1 MLSPAWLTWIVT
13 LICIGV
19 LAVTRLAPDLVLMAG
34 LAILLLFGVVKPM
47 EALGGFANDA
57 VLTVAVLYI
66 VAAGLRNTGAIDAL
80 IQRLFGRPRSVLG
93 AQLRMML
100 PVAALSAFVNNT
112 PVVAAF
118 LPAISD
124 WAKRQRISSSKLMI
138 PLSYAAIFGGT
149 CTLIGTSTNLV
160 VNGLLKSQ
168 AHLPG
173 MSFFEI
179 AWIGIPCALIGL
191 LYVLVASRW
200 LLPTRNPVLAQL
212 ENSREYTVEML
223 LMTGSPLEG
232 LSIAAAGLRQLPG
245 LFLVEIERRGH
256 IIAAIGPDE
265 QLQAGDRLVF
275 AGIIESVVDLQRIR
289 GLVPATD
296 QVFKLDAPRTARTLI
311 EAVIAAHSPVCGKT
325 VREGRFRTYY
335 DAVVIAVARNGERI
349 RRKIGDI
356 ELRAG
361 DTLLLE
367 TGPEFMEQRVNSR
380 DFLLLRPI
388 EGASIPRHERS
399 LVAWLILTGFIVVA
413 GFGWLPVFTTAL
425 LAAGLMIITRC
436 CTVSIAR
443 RSIEYEVIIAIAAAF
458 GIGKALQVSGAAGGF
473 AHALLAFAGDNPWLL
488 LVMIYAITMLLTEL
502 ITHTAAAVIV
512 FPLAYAASTSLGLN
526 FMPFAMAIAMAASAS
541 FATPIGYATN
551 LMVYGPGGYRFSD
564 FLLFGLPLNLVMWT
578 VSVLVIPHVWPL
590 G

>member
-1 MLSPAWLTWIVT
+1 MLSTAWLTWLVT
-13 LICIGV
+13 LTCIGV
-19 LAVTRLAPDLVLMAG
+19 LAFTRLGPDLVLVAG
-34 LAILLLFGVVKPM
+34 LTLLLLLGVVSP
-47 EALGGFANDA
+47 AQAFGGLANEA

-80 IQRLFGRPRSVLG
+80 IRRIFGRPRTVLG

-100 PVAALSAFVNNT
+100 PVAAISSFVNNT

-118 LPAISD
+118 LPAVSD

-138 PLSYAAIFGGT
+138 PLSYASIFGGT

-191 LYVLVASRW
+191 LYVLLTSRW

-223 LMTGSPLEG
+223 VISGSPLDG
-232 LSIAAAGLRQLPG
+232 QSIAAAGLRQLPG
-245 LFLVEIERRGH
+245 LFLVDIERNDR
-256 IIAAIGPDE
+256 IIAAAGPDE
-265 QLQAGDRLVF
+265 RLQVGDRLVF
-275 AGIIESVVDLQRIR
+275 AGITESVVDLQRIR

-296 QVFKLDAPRTARTLI
+296 QVFKLDAPRTARSLV

-325 VREGRFRTYY
+325 VREGRFRSHYN
-335 DAVVIAVARNGERI
+335 AVVIAVARNGERI

-367 TGPEFMEQRVNSR
+367 TGPEFMEQRINSR

-388 EGASIPRHERS
+388 EGASIPEHDRS
-399 LVAWLILTGFIVVA
+399 WIAWLILTGFVVIA
-413 GFGWLPVFTTAL
+413 GLGWLPVFTTAL

-436 CTVSIAR
+436 CSVSLAH

-458 GIGKALQVSGAAGGF
+458 GIGKALEISGAASGF
-473 AHALLAFAGDNPWLL
+473 AHELLAFAGHQPWLL
-488 LVMIYAITMLLTEL
+488 LVMIYGITMLLTEI
-502 ITHTAAAVIV
+502 ITHSAAAVIV
-512 FPLAYAASTSLGLN
+512 FPLAYATTASLSLN

-564 FLLFGLPLNLVMWT
+564 FLRFGLPLNLIMWA
-578 VSVLVIPHVWPL
+578 VSVLIIPHVWPL
-590 G
+590 Q